1 MLLGFP
7 FSSLLLVFVFF
18 FSCLGR
24 RRVGVCW
31 NVSTVDILGVFIKGS
46 AGRIIVRGGDSH
58 KGLVIHWAIFVV

>member
-18 FSCLGR
+18 PSCLGR
-24 RRVGVCW
+24 RLVGACW

-46 AGRIIVRGGDSH
+46 VGRIIVRNGDSH
-58 KGLVIHWAIFVV
+58 KGLVIRWAIFVV